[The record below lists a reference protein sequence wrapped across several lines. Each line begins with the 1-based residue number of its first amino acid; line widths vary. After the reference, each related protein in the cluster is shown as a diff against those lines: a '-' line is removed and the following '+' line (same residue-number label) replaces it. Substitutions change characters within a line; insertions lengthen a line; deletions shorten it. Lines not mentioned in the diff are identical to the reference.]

1 MGRFFVANTSTAW
14 LQSVLNEGALPP
26 GRPCSEGPEPPRYT
40 PYFVTARLARY
51 PQEGALSY
59 GENRLASTFADGITP
74 RQGFTF
80 PITLPDA
87 HSLDDDVISF
97 AFRGWL
103 LLTDSRGSALPP
115 NPLVIPGVPST
126 ASTCSQAPT
135 NQGP

>member
-1 MGRFFVANTSTAW
+1 MGKLFVANASTAW

-26 GRPCSEGPEPPRYT
+26 GRPCSEGPEPPPYT
-40 PYFVTARLARY
+40 PFFVTAKLNRY
-51 PQEGALSY
+51 PQAGTLSY
-59 GENRLASTFADGITP
+59 GSNLLDATFQDTTTP

-80 PITLPDA
+80 PITLPST

-103 LLTDSRGSALPP
+103 LLTNSRGSALPP

-126 ASTCSQAPT
+126 A
-135 NQGP
+135 